1 MVEVVVAT
9 LERGRGGRRL
19 GDADRGEPPAELVGI
34 GHDGRGIRVGKDGRG
49 QRMDAKPYPARCR
62 PCQGRGGEDGGRG
75 LQACRGG
82 EAAETA
88 DCRLQTGPVS
98 TLKSVWSGG
107 GGRRDQNNKPAEKIG
122 LFTFIIL
129 SGKKTN
135 KQGVT
140 GVPSKD
146 KNYNCPR
153 RPAGRI
159 ICNYIFQK

>member
-1 MVEVVVAT
+1 VDGGCKPAGE
-9 LERGRGGRRL
+9 GRR
-19 GDADRGEPPAELVGI
+19 
-34 GHDGRGIRVGKDGRG
+34 
-49 QRMDAKPYPARCR
+49 Q
-62 PCQGRGGEDGGRG
+62 
-75 LQACRGG
+75 
-82 EAAETA
+82 
-88 DCRLQTGPVS
+88 RLQTGPVS

-129 SGKKTN
+129 SEKKTN